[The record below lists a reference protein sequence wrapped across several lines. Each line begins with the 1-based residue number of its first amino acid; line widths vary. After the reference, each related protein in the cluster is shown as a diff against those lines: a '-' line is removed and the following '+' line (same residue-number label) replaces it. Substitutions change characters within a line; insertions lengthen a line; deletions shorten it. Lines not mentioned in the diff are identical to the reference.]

1 MRAGIV
7 SRGYETIFISGEG
20 ENISSSVGASLN
32 WQQRRTRL
40 RDFGS
45 TFLSRGI
52 MRLVFLTR
60 RMYSLASEYLLEPL
74 REGFDFT
81 LYRGRERGAFVRFL
95 NSRACILLV
104 LSLVLLATCAWSQT
118 QLAALSGTIT
128 DPSGAVVP
136 GVGVTVVSQTTGLK
150 RSVLTDTAGEYRFAG
165 LPTGAYT
172 IRAEKTGFQTQVREG
187 IALNSD
193 LNIDFSLTIGALPQK
208 ITVNANLSGID
219 TTTSTVSGLVAEPSL
234 TKLPLNNQDLFSAVA
249 LEPGVAPDP
258 SSAPSL
264 LSSGRTAQV
273 AINGIRPSMTNVL
286 IDGMDATDPV
296 WGFSPA
302 GASGFFLG
310 LDELAQVSVLTQTFN
325 AEYGG
330 HGGAV
335 IDMTTKSGGNQFH
348 GLLWEL
354 HRDASLDARNYF
366 DLSANPI
373 PPFVR
378 NQFGA
383 GMGGP
388 LKRDHTFFF
397 ANYEGF
403 REVEASTAIAT
414 APDPLAHEGLLPSAN
429 NPAACTS
436 ANSSGCAAIPIN
448 PQTQQFLNLMPP
460 SNGPDNGD
468 GTGELITADKG
479 ATREDHGMVRIDH
492 NFSNT
497 HSVFARYTVDDSSSV
512 VPYVGT
518 PPGTYLPGFPTLH
531 LARNQY
537 VTIQDRTT
545 FSRELVNELRIGVN
559 RTTASSSS
567 DNTHPGLSISLVPDR
582 PFGMIDITGIS
593 LLGNSPAF
601 PLGDFSTVYQVQ
613 DQLSRTIGRHTLK
626 FGAEF
631 RRLELNSTLDFGV
644 NGFYTFEDL
653 NPFGL
658 PAASNNPALE
668 FFLEGVPLSYVGV
681 NPSNADSERGYRE
694 TVASGFAQDFMRVNS
709 RITANIGLRY
719 DFYSN
724 PTEAHGRLSAFP
736 NLATDSAPTVG
747 MLFASTPL
755 DLLSPQAGFAW
766 DVFGDGKIMVR
777 SGFGIYRDQL
787 PAMAYGLD
795 RLLPPFFD
803 LEEFVFPQFLN
814 PQNAQVTQPLDPF
827 AMTYYP
833 KFPYALQYNLN
844 VQRQLAPGMILTA
857 GYFGTR
863 GNHLTRQGEGNPFE
877 PALGH
882 RYNPN
887 LPSPVTTILTDA
899 QSLYS
904 SGQVSVSKRYTHNLF
919 WQASYTFAHSADDAS
934 VDFFVDSVNDPPGSQ
949 NIFDRKG
956 SRGRS
961 DFDIRHNFVA
971 NAAYQLAGA
980 GRFLRGWQIAAV
992 ASVHSGVPFTPVLSF
1007 DNADVQSLLIAERPN
1022 LVGNP
1027 YAGVCPNGGRVGT
1040 VACWFNPGAFAVPPA
1055 GQFGNAGRNILR
1067 GPAFAQFDPA
1077 LHKDFAIVH
1086 EWRITVGVE
1095 AYNLFNHPNFG
1106 VPSNTQSALSLGG
1119 NGDAVFKDAAG
1130 DFADN
1135 VGQILTTAG
1144 TGRQFQ
1150 LAGRFT
1156 F

>member
-1 MRAGIV
+1 MPEDIADP
-7 SRGYETIFISGEG
+7 STIWHT
-20 ENISSSVGASLN
+20 NISANRV
-32 WQQRRTRL
+32 RCTRL
-40 RDFGS
+40 RDFPDGER
-45 TFLSRGI
+45 T
-52 MRLVFLTR
+52 
-60 RMYSLASEYLLEPL
+60 YSMAEYSECLLEPL

-81 LYRGRERGAFVRFL
+81 TCRVRERGAFVRFL
-95 NSRACILLV
+95 NSRECILLV
-104 LSLVLLATCAWSQT
+104 LSLVLPAICAWSQT
-118 QLAALSGTIT
+118 QLATLSGTIT

-136 GVGVTVVSQTTGLK
+136 GVSVTIVGQGTGLN
-150 RSVLTDTAGEYRFAG
+150 RSVLTNTAGEYRFAG
-165 LPTGAYT
+165 VPTGDYSV
-172 IRAEKTGFQTQVREG
+172 RVEKTGFRTQVREG
-187 IALNSD
+187 VALVPASELIVN
-193 LNIDFSLTIGALPQK
+193 FSLTIGDLREQV
-208 ITVNANLSGID
+208 TVNANLSGID
-219 TTTSTVSGLVAEPSL
+219 STTSTVSGFVAEPSL

-258 SSAPSL
+258 GSAPSL

-310 LDELAQVSVLTQTFN
+310 LDELTEVSVLTQTFS

-335 IDMTTKSGGNQFH
+335 IEMITKSGNNQFH
-348 GLLWEL
+348 GSLWEL
-354 HRDASLDARNYF
+354 HRDASLDAKNYF
-366 DLSANPI
+366 DLGPHSI
-373 PPFVR
+373 PAFIR

-383 GMGGP
+383 GIGGP
-388 LKRDHTFFF
+388 LKHDRTFFF

-403 REVEASTAIAT
+403 REVQASTAIAT
-414 APDPLAHEGLLPSAN
+414 APDALAHQGLLPSAN
-429 NPAACTS
+429 NPAARTS
-436 ANSSGCAAIPIN
+436 GNSTGCAAIPMN
-448 PQTQQFLNLMPP
+448 PLILQFLNLMPF

-479 ATREDHGMVRIDH
+479 ATREDHGMARIDH
-492 NFSNT
+492 SFSNT
-497 HSVFARYTVDDSSSV
+497 HSVFTRYTIDDSSSV

-537 VTIQDRTT
+537 GTIQDRTT
-545 FSRELVNELRIGVN
+545 FAPELINELRFGVN
-559 RTTASSSS
+559 RTTASSTS
-567 DNTHPGLSISLVPDR
+567 DNTHPGLSISLLPDR
-582 PFGMIDITGIS
+582 AFGEIDITGIS

-631 RRLELNSTLDFGV
+631 RRLDLNSTPDFGV
-644 NGFYTFEDL
+644 NGLYYFQDL
-653 NPFGL
+653 TPFGL
-658 PAASNNPALE
+658 PAFSNNPALE
-668 FFLEGVPLSYVGV
+668 FFLEGVPLSYLGV

-694 TVASGFAQDFMRVNS
+694 TVASGFAQDFVRVNS
-709 RITANIGLRY
+709 RLTANIGLRY

-747 MLFASTPL
+747 KLFAGTPL

-766 DVFGDGKIMVR
+766 DAFGDGKTVVR

-803 LEEFVFPQFLN
+803 VEEFVFPQFLN
-814 PQNAQVTQPLDPF
+814 PQNAQVTLPLDPF
-827 AMTYYP
+827 SMTYYP
-833 KFPYALQYNLN
+833 KFPYVMQYTLN
-844 VQRQLAPGMILTA
+844 VERQLTPGMILTA

-899 QSLYS
+899 QSFYN

-919 WQASYTFAHSADDAS
+919 WQASYTFAHSVDDAS
-934 VDFFVDSVNDPPGSQ
+934 VDYFVDSVNDPPESQ

-961 DFDIRHNFVA
+961 SFDIRQNFAA
-971 NAAYQLAGA
+971 NAAYELPGA
-980 GRFLRGWQIAAV
+980 GRFLSGWQVSAV
-992 ASVHSGVPFTPVLSF
+992 AYVHSGSPFTPVLSF

-1027 YAGVCPNGGRVGT
+1027 YAGACPNEAKVC
-1040 VACWFNPGAFAVPPA
+1040 ALSCWFNPYAFAVPPP
-1055 GQFGNAGRNILR
+1055 GQFCNAAGNILR
-1067 GPAFAQFDPA
+1067 GPGLAQFDA
-1077 LHKDFAIVH
+1077 AMHKDVAIT
-1086 EWRITVGVE
+1086 EQRKITVGVE

-1130 DFADN
+1130 DLADN
-1135 VGQILTTAG
+1135 AGRILTTAG
-1144 TGRQFQ
+1144 IARQIQ
-1150 LAGRFT
+1150 
-1156 F
+1156 